1 MPDFASRFLA
11 GFGSVVPFTDD
22 DFKLVTTEY
31 RVAHN
36 EVPIIV
42 PNLNSLI

>member
-11 GFGSVVPFTDD
+11 GFGSVVPFIDD
-22 DFKLVTTEY
+22 DFKLLTKEY

-42 PNLNSLI
+42 TNLNSFI